1 VPELQRCPHCQA
13 ENDPTQRYC
22 GSCGGPLALVCSN
35 CGETSPLGFKFCGNC
50 GAELG
55 RESYTEALAEERRVV
70 TVLFADL
77 VGFTAR
83 AERLD
88 PEDVQGILSPYYSRL
103 RSEIEAFGGTVEK
116 FIGDAVMAVFGA
128 PVAHGDDPE
137 RAVRAALSVQEAVQ
151 EMNESNP
158 DLDLQVRMAV
168 NTGEALV
175 SLRAKAS
182 EGEGMVAGDVVNTAS
197 RLQQAAPVGG
207 VIVGEETHRATRGLI
222 QYEDSEP
229 VVAKGKSAPLLTWR
243 AVVASFQ
250 PGIRATNRVPL
261 TGRGNELAFL
271 QDVWRRVVAER
282 RTHLVS
288 VFGPAGVGK
297 TRLATE
303 LASLAEAEGAR
314 TVGGRAIPYGRHSAY
329 GAFGQQVKQLAEI
342 FDSDSPEAAAEK
354 LQRAVTEILPGAEEA
369 RDHLAMLVGL
379 GHSEDV
385 VADRQILFF
394 TARQLVE
401 ALARE
406 RPTILLFE
414 DIHWADAG
422 MLDLLEL
429 LASRVQD
436 VPLLLL
442 TLARPDLLETR
453 PGWGGGLPA
462 YTALALEPL
471 REEDATELA
480 AHLLEESHA
489 AGDYAA
495 QLAEA
500 SDGNPLFIEELAASV
515 AERATLVGELPTNIR
530 GVVSARLDILPPN
543 ERAVLLDASVV
554 GKVFWRGALTEMSA
568 DGDRVSELLD
578 SLEGRDFVRRELPS
592 RIQGDQQFVFKHR
605 LIRDVAYAT
614 LPRALR
620 RERHEAVAN
629 FLERSTGEMADTAA
643 ALAHHWREA
652 GNDERAVHY
661 LLVAADQAGR
671 GWAKKH
677 AVELY
682 NEALALVPE
691 GDAEKRREIN
701 RLRAIAATALYHVP
715 DAESIG
721 RQREVKPG

>member
-1 VPELQRCPHCQA
+1 VSELQKCPHCQA

-22 GSCGGPLALVCSN
+22 GSCGGPLALVCSH
-35 CGETSPLGFKFCGNC
+35 CGETSPLGFKFCGAC

-55 RESYTEALAEERRVV
+55 RESYAEALAEERRVV

-88 PEDVQGILSPYYSRL
+88 PEDVQGILSPYYARL
-103 RSEIEAFGGTVEK
+103 RGEIEAFGGTVEK

-151 EMNESNP
+151 EMNEGNR

-207 VIVGEETHRATRGLI
+207 VIVGEETHRSTRGVI
-222 QYEDSEP
+222 EYREHEP
-229 VVAKGKSAPLLTWR
+229 VVAKGKREALETWL
-243 AVVASFQ
+243 AVSASFQ
-250 PGIRATNRVPL
+250 PGVRATNQVPL
-261 TGRGNELAFL
+261 VGREHELDFL
-271 QDVWRRVVAER
+271 QDIWRRVVAER

-314 TVGGRAIPYGRHSAY
+314 IVGGRAIPYGRHSAY

-342 FDSDSPEAAAEK
+342 FDSDSTEAAAEK
-354 LQRAVTEILPGAEEA
+354 LEKTVAEILPAEQEA
-369 RDHLAMLVGL
+369 PNHLAMLVGL

-385 VADRQILFF
+385 AERQILFF
-394 TARQLVE
+394 SARQLVE

-414 DIHWADAG
+414 DIHWADSG
-422 MLDLLEL
+422 MLDLIEL
-429 LASRVQD
+429 LASRVQA

-462 YTALALEPL
+462 YTALPLEPL

-480 AHLLEESHA
+480 IHLLGESDEA
-489 AGDYAA
+489 REYAP

-500 SDGNPLFIEELAASV
+500 SEGNPLFIEELAASV
-515 AERATLVGELPTNIR
+515 AERATLVEELPTNIR
-530 GVVSARLDILPPN
+530 GVVSARLDMLPSA
-543 ERAVLLDASVV
+543 ERSALLDASVM
-554 GKVFWRGALTEMSA
+554 GRVFWRGALAEMSTN
-568 DGDRVSELLD
+568 GERISELLD
-578 SLEGRDFVRRELPS
+578 SLEGRDFIRREAPS

-620 RERHEAVAN
+620 RERHAAVAN

-661 LLVAADQAGR
+661 LLAAADQAGR
-671 GWAKKH
+671 GWAKKY

-682 NEALALVPE
+682 SQALALVPE
-691 GDAEKRREIN
+691 EDADQRRAIA
-701 RLRAIAATALYHVP
+701 RLRAIAATALYHLP
-715 DAESIG
+715 DARRIG
-721 RQREVKPG
+721 RQTEVEPS